1 MNVDVFSLLAVA
13 DVGGVAEQLWLCSAA
28 IVVGRGRKRHLCCAS
43 ASLNANFTL
52 TITCQG
58 SCQWEKKNWTQRHT
72 CVLLFIQTLC
82 KPGNNRLPCQLSGK
96 PSTRGRKTPVACFC
110 FFKCKLYQLP
120 CQATVCCHGRKESH
134 QRKKNI
140 LDSVSKGSTQN
151 PTFR

>member
-1 MNVDVFSLLAVA
+1 MAL
-13 DVGGVAEQLWLCSAA
+13 LCS
-28 IVVGRGRKRHLCCAS
+28 ICGGKRQKETPVLC
-43 ASLNANFTL
+43 
-52 TITCQG
+52 
-58 SCQWEKKNWTQRHT
+58 SCFFKCKLYFNNYLSGKLSIGEKKNWTQRHT